1 MNEEDYQAIIANL
14 VFIDVFLFGIVV
26 ILVGLFFKIKP
37 YIKHLINLLKMF
49 GGGKDENG

>member
-1 MNEEDYQAIIANL
+1 MNEEDYMAIIGNL

-26 ILVGLFFKIKP
+26 ILIGLFFKVKP
-37 YIKHLINLLKMF
+37 YIKHIINLLKMS